1 MIFILSLFVEAL
13 ACIGMV
19 LLTFI
24 LLYRM
29 MRKRIKL
36 DRQLDYVSRIVSVF
50 LMLLLSML
58 FLFGLLL
65 WWSFCLFLAIR
76 FIEWVLKFL

>member
-1 MIFILSLFVEAL
+1 MIFILSLFVKAL

-50 LMLLLSML
+50 
-58 FLFGLLL
+58 
-65 WWSFCLFLAIR
+65 
-76 FIEWVLKFL
+76 